1 MQAKVNDTMSKLKM
15 SLGNSS
21 KSVNIMTS
29 KQINKAI
36 QLRSERNFT
45 HQLHNIMTL
54 EVRRNN
60 KMRGTME
67 LFCA

>member
-1 MQAKVNDTMSKLKM
+1 MQPKSTYNAEKM

-36 QLRSERNFT
+36 QLRSENFT
-45 HQLHNIMTL
+45 HQLHNIMML
-54 EVRRNN
+54 EVITIRRDN
-60 KMRGTME
+60 GFFFAYSIE
-67 LFCA
+67 WL